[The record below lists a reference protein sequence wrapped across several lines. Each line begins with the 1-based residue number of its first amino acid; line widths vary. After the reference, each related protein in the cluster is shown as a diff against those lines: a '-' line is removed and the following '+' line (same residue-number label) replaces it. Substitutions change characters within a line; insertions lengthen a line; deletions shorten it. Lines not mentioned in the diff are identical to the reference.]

1 MSTTLSQTT
10 FNTVLSSLKRHF
22 RFDPKHIAKYIN
34 EHKSSAV
41 SPGVKWADLPDPLG
55 EGAGFWKEVYDH
67 IVHIWTVVIPE
78 KSEQYISRPYNV
90 GIRARNEA
98 TVERDVFEYD
108 LEDDR
113 SRIILYTSAMSMV
126 LCFVPDKTSLYRDIK
141 DRISKILDLPP
152 FLFPPTDGGVVYKKW
167 SDMDNVVANLGDDWN
182 EKHGDEQLSWDGK
195 NWEQWVGQILGDAWN
210 PAMVVLDGLTALPSG
225 SWLTTIAGSIAMW
238 HLATQA
244 RKEGISELPGIWER
258 QPEDEKVKF
267 LLGLQYAIDPDNPR
281 LQGLK
286 LSIDDARKMRKLE
299 PMKALTL
306 ESNYKEQQSVSWY
319 NAYHGLTIN
328 GESLLSAFEQVEP
341 EDYVS
346 PGTLVKR
353 LVLDDSR

>member
-1 MSTTLSQTT
+1 
-10 FNTVLSSLKRHF
+10 
-22 RFDPKHIAKYIN
+22 
-34 EHKSSAV
+34 
-41 SPGVKWADLPDPLG
+41 VKWADLPDPLG
-55 EGAGFWKEVYDH
+55 EGAAYWKEVYDY
-67 IVHIWTVVIPE
+67 IVNIWTVVIPE

-98 TVERDVFEYD
+98 TVERDQFEYE

-113 SRIILYTSAMSMV
+113 SRIILYQSAMSMV
-126 LCFVPDKTSLYRDIK
+126 LCFVPEKTSLYKDIK
-141 DRISKILDLPP
+141 DRVSKILNLQP
-152 FLFPPTDGGVVYKKW
+152 FLFPPVDGGMVYKAW
-167 SDMDNVVANLGDDWN
+167 SDLEYVKANLGDDWN
-182 EKHGDEQLSWDGK
+182 EKRGDEQLSWDGK

-210 PAMVVLDGLTALPSG
+210 PTMVVLDGLTALPSG

-238 HLATQA
+238 HLATKA
-244 RKEGISELPGIWER
+244 RAEGVSELPGIWER

-267 LLGLQYAIDPDNPR
+267 LLGLQYAIDQDNPR

-306 ESNYKEQQSVSWY
+306 ESSYKSNQADAWY

-328 GESLLSAFEQVEP
+328 GESLLSSFEKVEP

-353 LVLDDSR
+353 LVLDTK